1 MNMFTSS
8 VVFITCRWR
17 KSTIWRIQW
26 FGYSFFNQE
35 PELSVGLQIQIS
47 NMKQLACK
55 GSQDMEAAYWRGCA
69 EECAKEVHTE
79 MCYGLCMNNG
89 SFWGNVCRLLHT
101 YPQSKHR
108 ARKWKKN
115 RNTVCLLVRSP
126 TANEHRNEQRDS
138 HRLGI
143 SLLMLSHQGPLQ
155 GSYLD
160 QSLIK
165 TSVHVSTHMQLLEK
179 QSFLRISFYI
189 LKCSY
194 TLKKKVHMFVNYSI
208 FTIFSWDK
216 PLFSDHL
223 IFCLIFLWTYL
234 SI

>member
-26 FGYSFFNQE
+26 FGYSCFYPGARIICWTTNTN
-35 PELSVGLQIQIS
+35 I
-47 NMKQLACK
+47 KY
-55 GSQDMEAAYWRGCA
+55 EAACLQRLPGYWRGCA

-189 LKCSY
+189 LKCSCM
-194 TLKKKVHMFVNYSI
+194 LKKKVHMFVNYSI